1 MKKIIAID
9 FDGTLVEDN
18 YPNIRKSKYAV
29 DKLDKTK

>member
-9 FDGTLVEDN
+9 FDGTLVEDK
-18 YPNIRKSKYAV
+18 YPDIRKPKYEI